1 VHRPEDPVNRRSRK
15 AVVGRQGV
23 LMAIVDVALVLLLVG
38 NQTGS
43 VAATRA
49 GGWFVFAFVAFVIYF
64 YVAALW
70 EETGGRALPLGRPLV
85 T

>member
-1 VHRPEDPVNRRSRK
+1 
-15 AVVGRQGV
+15 
-23 LMAIVDVALVLLLVG
+23 MLLLIG

-85 T
+85 SYHCEQPRFGDSCVCSR

>member
-1 VHRPEDPVNRRSRK
+1 MSRL
-15 AVVGRQGV
+15 RCF
-23 LMAIVDVALVLLLVG
+23 LIG

-43 VAATRA
+43 VVATRV

-70 EETGGRALPLGRPLV
+70 EETRGRALPLGRPLV
-85 T
+85 S